1 MTTKIEPVTTEEA
14 ADMSRLYW
22 DHAPPKTSI
31 DEDFAWAVNVVLAR
45 RKNVSVAGF
54 TGKEEA

>member
-1 MTTKIEPVTTEEA
+1 
-14 ADMSRLYW
+14 MSRLYW